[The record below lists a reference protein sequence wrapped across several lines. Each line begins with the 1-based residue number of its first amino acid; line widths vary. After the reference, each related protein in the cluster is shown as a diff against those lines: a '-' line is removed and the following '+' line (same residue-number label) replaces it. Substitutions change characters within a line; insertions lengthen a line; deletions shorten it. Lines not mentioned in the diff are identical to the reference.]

1 MVITLLNWIY
11 ISFLAIS
18 FGIPCHLGSLRLFSV
33 IKKEG
38 RKSQTEICAGSLI
51 YIVLFGVTAV
61 TVYAQTLSLFG
72 PVGNPANLIAVL
84 LSLCFL
90 FCFRKRLTLLLVEIK
105 KALTAK
111 RLLLYLS
118 ELCVISL
125 LSARVPDLADAY
137 YYHIPTIEW
146 VHRYGAVKGLASLM
160 PALGFNGSL
169 HSLSALVDW
178 SVLGASTPL
187 HTVSGYSMIILLL
200 FSTDR
205 LLSYD
210 WKKTC
215 SYSMILNGISIILV
229 LIGTAWISSPVLDM
243 PVTCLLWTVL
253 ILWCEIVEKN
263 EPDPPSYL
271 PEMIQLCFFFVFAVT
286 IKLSAAVFVLLA
298 FYPAYLMIK
307 DHKILQ
313 VFEALGI
320 GLLIAA
326 PFLIRN
332 VLISGW
338 LLFPSSIPD
347 LFDAV
352 WKLPESLVN
361 NITGYA
367 TRGSRDPGFL
377 NRTDIP
383 WVVQWFIGS
392 SLLKKLLYITTFL
405 MFIAGIFYIFRQCIK
420 KDENKNSAFLYYYSV
435 LMIGLV
441 YWFFAAPDTRFGWF
455 YIFPVLVF
463 PVCAWLGLDEENK
476 PEASFFHLF
485 ISFMKSPKQPVSILK
500 KALTALCFCCLFLY
514 AAFYLYRSS
523 LLLIQALPDSLIAQ
537 TSFNE
542 AQEELLGEQSYEILK
557 RNKTEFYRIA
567 KPGHKYF
574 PAAVNDSFSLLGETM
589 KDGFYYDPDWK

>member
-1 MVITLLNWIY
+1 M
-11 ISFLAIS
+11 
-18 FGIPCHLGSLRLFSV
+18 
-33 IKKEG
+33 
-38 RKSQTEICAGSLI
+38 
-51 YIVLFGVTAV
+51 
-61 TVYAQTLSLFG
+61 
-72 PVGNPANLIAVL
+72 
-84 LSLCFL
+84 
-90 FCFRKRLTLLLVEIK
+90 
-105 KALTAK
+105 
-111 RLLLYLS
+111 LYLS

-125 LSARVPDLADAY
+125 LSARAPDLADAY

-215 SYSMILNGISIILV
+215 SYSIILNGISIILV

-243 PVTCLLWTVL
+243 PVTCLLWPVL

-263 EPDPPSYL
+263 EPDPLRHL

-338 LLFPSSIPD
+338 LLFPSSFPD
-347 LFDAV
+347 ISDAV

-383 WVVQWFIGS
+383 WVVQLFIGS
-392 SLLKKLLYITTFL
+392 SHLKQFLYIVTLL

-441 YWFFAAPDTRFGWF
+441 YWFLAAPDTRFGWF
-455 YIFPVLVF
+455 YIFPILVF
-463 PVCAWLGLDEENK
+463 PVCGYLGLDESNNK
-476 PEASFFHLF
+476 ELSTFRLF
-485 ISFMKSPKQPVSILK
+485 LSFMKEPNHLSGIIK
-500 KALTALCFCCLFLY
+500 KGLTVLCVVCLSLY
-514 AAFYLYRSS
+514 TFFYLYRSS
-523 LLLIQALPDSLIAQ
+523 LLILKTVPRNLITQ
-537 TSFNE
+537 TSFSN
-542 AQEELLGEQSYEILK
+542 AQEELFGEQQYKVIK
-557 RNKTEFYRIA
+557 RGGTEYFLLSR
-567 KPGHKYF
+567 PGYKYF
-574 PAAVNDSFSLLGETM
+574 PAAVTRRFSPLGDSI
-589 KDGFYYDPDWK
+589 KDGFCYDPEAE